1 MPDAKHAAQVTR
13 DTILKLLSD
22 EENARVATGEAEA
35 RLSEG
40 DEYLDLL
47 HLDQGVQRA
56 GITMG
61 HFLPRSAVSDETW
74 HKILAHLD
82 GGTLAKPTPFQARA
96 RSRRSALSRPRVQD
110 PLHSLPGRQCAAHR
124 HQFADHAGHVLVLL
138 AIAGLGNRNRR
149 ARIWRLA
156 THEKIIDLS
165 QAS

>member
-1 MPDAKHAAQVTR
+1 MTDAKHAAQVTR

-22 EENARVATGEAEA
+22 EENARVATGEAGA

-82 GGTLAKPTPFQARA
+82 GGTLAKPTPFQARVQGVA
-96 RSRRSALSRPRVQD
+96 DRLSHDLGFKIHFIVYLAVNALLIVINLLTTPGTYWFYWPLLAWGIGIAGHAFGVLRHTRRSS
-110 PLHSLPGRQCAAHR
+110 
-124 HQFADHAGHVLVLL
+124 
-138 AIAGLGNRNRR
+138 I
-149 ARIWRLA
+149 
-156 THEKIIDLS
+156 
-165 QAS
+165 